1 MAASARRP
9 RRSSHAINTV
19 QEQPQSQEYSN
30 LLDETSRPRT
40 AAAPEAISL
49 PIDMILNLLFSYLQ
63 KHPELI
69 EQVVEKL
76 VGRLV
81 ASIQEWIDSKAQS

>member
-1 MAASARRP
+1 MAPSARRP
-9 RRSSHAINTV
+9 RRSNPAINTAAA
-19 QEQPQSQEYSN
+19 EPQSQEYSN

-81 ASIQEWIDSKAQS
+81 TSIQDWIDSKAQS